1 MADLSAQ
8 LVRGKQAAFQ
18 YEPIVSEDLSWLART
33 ENQRN
38 YLESERKRKEQEN
51 LRDQLTK
58 IQQLGLP
65 KEMQGYLNSQVD
77 DLIGK
82 VRAGEIDPQ
91 SYDFRSAIAG
101 IGGEAVQ
108 LNNINENL
116 KTLAAED
123 KQVIGFDELGA
134 KDFAPELKNQYFG
147 LFDTDYVKGT
157 DVMSKAAGIQAGLQR
172 GTEAIKFDPT
182 KLDAALKNFLDRN
195 EELSVAASKMPGVTG
210 LALIKELTSVDPD
223 AVNKWNTFVD
233 EAYGVDIA
241 SSYAADRGTA
251 GDEAIGS
258 MKDYARTRTN
268 PWKIDAGERV
278 SAIETRTIPQPKS
291 SPATGVPSY
300 KVQYIG
306 VGDQKIKDNTFEQY
320 PAFVAGDIKV
330 QGQPVVGVANING
343 VEKAMIAKTVEEG
356 EEEKTII
363 DYVDDSTLVA
373 GYKNEA
379 LKKGNADIRKATS
392 DYLDEYESAEKT
404 SFDVGTE
411 IDAIVKEAA
420 KDTYDTLLG
429 AGDDEEAFQEFL
441 ESKGYDLADLNLGDY
456 NFDDPEDMKEF
467 AKKLLENNDQLAR
480 QRPISSE
487 AEEVTYIEG
496 FSNAEV
502 EEAAS
507 ASNMT
512 VEEYIEMYNE
522 QNK

>member
-33 ENQRN
+33 ESQRN

-147 LFDTDYVKGT
+147 LFDTDYVPGT
-157 DVMSKAAGIQAGLQR
+157 DVMGKVAGIQAGLQR

-241 SSYAADRGTA
+241 SSYAADRLTT
-251 GDEAIGS
+251 GDENIGS
-258 MKDYARTRTN
+258 QEDYARTRTN
-268 PWKIDAGERV
+268 PWKIDAEERMTGFQVREDAEAKTNLQLGLEKAKKKLNKAKFTIV
-278 SAIETRTIPQPKS
+278 SDSFTIPEADP
-291 SPATGVPSY
+291 GRLEDD
-300 KVQYIG
+300 VQYQEAYYQNIADSMPG
-306 VGDQKIKDNTFEQY
+306 EDLTIEDGREIYDNFPAGASVKQSLITTTGEGKELSKITLGEQQGILDRVLSSDGTY
-320 PAFVAGDIKV
+320 LAVVNV
-330 QGQPVVGVANING
+330 Q
-343 VEKAMIAKTVEEG
+343 ETVEE
-356 EEEKTII
+356 
-363 DYVDDSTLVA
+363 VDDPTLPPTQQKVI
-373 GYKNEA
+373 
-379 LKKGNADIRKATS
+379 KKTVTRKK
-392 DYLDEYESAEKT
+392 Y
-404 SFDVGTE
+404 V
-411 IDAIVKEAA
+411 
-420 KDTYDTLLG
+420 
-429 AGDDEEAFQEFL
+429 
-441 ESKGYDLADLNLGDY
+441 
-456 NFDDPEDMKEF
+456 
-467 AKKLLENNDQLAR
+467 
-480 QRPISSE
+480 PI
-487 AEEVTYIEG
+487 EEVDVRKIEENYG
-496 FSNAEV
+496 ISILDDATEESSTSTVSNPFE
-502 EEAAS
+502 
-507 ASNMT
+507 
-512 VEEYIEMYNE
+512 
-522 QNK
+522 